1 MGVAKFGRDGGDLDC
16 FKIWCEK
23 EVGLR
28 RPLISATLRIN
39 MVRRVYNLLTSS
51 EPRVAQN
58 LSGHAMVN
66 F

>member
-28 RPLISATLRIN
+28 RPTIFCHFAD
-39 MVRRVYNLLTSS
+39 
-51 EPRVAQN
+51 
-58 LSGHAMVN
+58 
-66 F
+66 